1 MIPPFFIKCK
11 GFLAITQMKR
21 LANDAKYASGETL
34 YGDIIDILFK
44 LAEVLAKF
52 YILWRNLKDIAQ
64 FL

>member
-1 MIPPFFIKCK
+1 
-11 GFLAITQMKR
+11 MKR